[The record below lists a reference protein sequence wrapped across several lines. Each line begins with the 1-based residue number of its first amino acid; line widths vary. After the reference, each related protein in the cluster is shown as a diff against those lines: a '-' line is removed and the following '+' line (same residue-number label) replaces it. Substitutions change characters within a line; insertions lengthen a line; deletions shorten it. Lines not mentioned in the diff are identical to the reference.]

1 MPNQMYLVILGGGS
15 QMWQGHGGL
24 SRLIG
29 AGQSRARAPI
39 TDPPITSKNHP
50 QISSTQP
57 PVVNDEEKSR
67 NGDTLGPVELIGWSK
82 QGDQGYQ
89 GDRGDQGDQG
99 DWR

>member
-1 MPNQMYLVILGGGS
+1 MNAKSNVLGDPGGRLTDVT
-15 QMWQGHGGL
+15 GHGGL

-67 NGDTLGPVELIGWSK
+67 NGDTLGPVELIG
-82 QGDQGYQ
+82 
-89 GDRGDQGDQG
+89 
-99 DWR
+99 

>member
-1 MPNQMYLVILGGGS
+1 MYLVILGGGS
-15 QMWQGHGGL
+15 QMWQGHEGL

-67 NGDTLGPVELIGWSK
+67 NGDTLGPVELIVWPK
-82 QGDQGYQ
+82 
-89 GDRGDQGDQG
+89 
-99 DWR
+99 